1 MSCILHFPS
10 MRARRSRAMIDVLL
24 VTIPWL
30 TLTCQACL
38 GIELSLVGICLDRWC
53 LLFNNN
59 LIVRCCML
67 CLFLRLRR
75 PSKIPCLLEHKASS
89 KTSPKT
95 SFNRHRVSAAKWEKT
110 IGTNLRSSAYD
121 TAPHVIWIADYYC
134 TSSLATNRQSINSLR
149 GPATGVLPAASLT
162 SCPRGACSTSS
173 GIGDLC
179 VLLKTYCLRKAADN
193 FQSIEFSPFE
203 SGWDINEL

>member
-53 LLFNNN
+53 LLFNNKLN
-59 LIVRCCML
+59 NQVLYA
-67 CLFLRLRR
+67 LF
-75 PSKIPCLLEHKASS
+75 IPTFTAPIKDTMPARAQSSS

-95 SFNRHRVSAAKWEKT
+95 SFNRHRVSAAKWE

-149 GPATGVLPAASLT
+149 GPATGVLPTASLT
-162 SCPRGACSTSS
+162 SWPRGACSTSS

-179 VLLKTYCLRKAADN
+179 VLLKTYCLRRAADN
-193 FQSIEFSPFE
+193 CQSIEFSPFE